1 MTNASSEVRARYHA
15 AALRDM
21 AVALLTRAG
30 MPIDRAGDVA
40 DVLVEGDLMG
50 HDTHG
55 LQLLPVYLAEIESGS
70 MRVAEDYDVISE
82 RAAVATWDGK
92 RLPGPWLTLRAL
104 DVAIEKA
111 KGYGTGTVTIRRSH
125 HIAALA
131 AYLERATSQGLMM
144 LLYSSAPAAMMVAP
158 FGGTR
163 PLFSPS
169 PMAAGI
175 PTPRGPA
182 LIDVSTSITTVGLTT
197 RLYREGK
204 RLPHAWL
211 IDENGEPSDD
221 PAVLQAPHKGSI
233 LPLGGLDV
241 GHKGYALSLMVEA
254 LTAGLAGHG
263 RDDPGQRWGNTV
275 FLQILD
281 PKAFA
286 GGGRVRTPDGMDR
299 RCLRAEPA
307 AAGRRTGPAA
317 GLGRTRQ
324 KGQATGGRRRAEPE
338 HRAAAGAVAAE
349 ARHQHA
355 GPDGLSPAARLS
367 GSVVGLSYPGSTV
380 CPG

>member
-1 MTNASSEVRARYHA
+1 MTNASPEVRARYHA

-70 MRVAEDYDVISE
+70 MQVAGDYEVISE

-111 KGYGTGTVTIRRSH
+111 KAYGTGTVTIRRSH

-286 GGGRVRTPDGMDR
+286 GEDAFEHQMGWIADACAQNPPRPGVEQVRLPGWAALDR
-299 RCLRAEPA
+299 KARQLEEGVALNPSIVPQLEPWLRKF
-307 AAGRRTGPAA
+307 GTDM
-317 GLGRTRQ
+317 
-324 KGQATGGRRRAEPE
+324 PE
-338 HRAAAGAVAAE
+338 RMG
-349 ARHQHA
+349 
-355 GPDGLSPAARLS
+355 
-367 GSVVGLSYPGSTV
+367 
-380 CPG
+380 